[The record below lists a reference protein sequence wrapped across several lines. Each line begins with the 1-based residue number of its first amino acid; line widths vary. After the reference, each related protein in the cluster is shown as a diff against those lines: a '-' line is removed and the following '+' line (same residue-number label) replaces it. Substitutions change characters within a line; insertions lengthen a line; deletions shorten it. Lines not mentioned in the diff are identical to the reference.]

1 MTTDGHPYNPGFLSD
16 EELTA
21 SFCVR
26 TSEFESLM
34 ESLRESTGAAN
45 QHVVVIGPRG
55 SGKTTLLLRVAAEL
69 RSNAALSSRL
79 FPVVFA
85 EESYEVGTCGEF
97 WLEALSRL
105 ADQAPDRP
113 AQPDLHRSV
122 AEIRKERDDQALQDR
137 CLGALLDFADRH
149 GRRLVLV
156 VENLNMI
163 FADMQDDD
171 AGWRLRKT
179 LQTESRVLLLG
190 SATSRFGEIDRPD
203 KALYDLFKIV
213 QLRPLDHKECA
224 VLWKQVSGKR
234 PGVGQIRALKILTGG
249 SPRLL
254 AVVARFGAERS
265 FRELMSS
272 LLHLVDDNTAYFK
285 NHLESLPCQERRVY
299 LALGALWKPSTARE
313 VADRARMDDT
323 SKCSA
328 QLGRLTD
335 RGVVAAVDDASH
347 RKEYYLTERMYN
359 IYYLLRNSRGKDR
372 MVQALVAFMLEFYSL
387 PDLAVIARRAAEDAG
402 TKDANGEGDNSIFLK
417 RLLEQPALQEHV
429 QKEATVLGEVHARLD
444 AAKRAATERDYAGAD
459 KMYTDLRKFIAEHR
473 DTLPPDTHD
482 FLDAA
487 ATKVHAVVLVTM
499 NRPTDALDLVDEV
512 AERYGHS
519 QEHALTPVLCEA
531 SVGRATILHTM
542 GKIEEAIE
550 EYDMLHG
557 RFNSFATIP
566 EVADLLVSAAV
577 AKGDALGQLGGAEG
591 RRLAYKR
598 AAALATDVI
607 ERHGSA
613 EPSLVLRALESRA
626 YALGMTGD
634 REGSESDVAKAL
646 VLLTEIQPPPDDS
659 IGRLI
664 TLGVVLGSDRMAELV
679 RNSPAVHMAGVLV
692 VAFEFDMGLRPRVP
706 PEVVAVARDFQRVM
720 DLRRRE
726 PEFARWI

>member
-113 AQPDLHRSV
+113 GQPDLHGSV
-122 AEIRKERDDQALQDR
+122 AEIRKESDDQVLQDR

-213 QLRPLDHKECA
+213 QLRPLDHNECA

-234 PGVGQIRALKILTGG
+234 PGVAQNRALEILTGG

-299 LALGALWKPSTARE
+299 LALGALWRPSTARE

-328 QLGRLTD
+328 QLGRLVD

-372 MVQALVAFMLEFYSL
+372 MVQALVAFMLDFYSL
-387 PDLAVIARRAAEDAG
+387 PDLTVIAKTAAEDVG
-402 TKDANGEGDNSIFLK
+402 TKDANGEGDNSILLK
-417 RLLEQPALQEHV
+417 RLLEQPALQEYV
-429 QKEATVLGEVHARLD
+429 QKAAAVLEEAHAFLD
-444 AAKRAATERDYAGAD
+444 DAKHAETAGDYEGANE
-459 KMYTDLRKFIAEHR
+459 MYTDLRKFIAEHR
-473 DTLPPDTHD
+473 DTLPDTHD
-482 FLDAA
+482 LLDAV
-487 ATKVHAVVLVTM
+487 ATTSHAVVLFTM
-499 NRPTDALDLVDEV
+499 NRPTEALDLFEQV
-512 AERYGHS
+512 AGRYGCR
-519 QEHALTPVLCEA
+519 QEQDMARVLCEA
-531 SVGRATILHTM
+531 GLGRAVTLHTL
-542 GKIEEAIE
+542 GQVEEAMS
-550 EYDMLHG
+550 EYDVLHG
-557 RFNSFATIP
+557 RFKASATVPPI
-566 EVADLLVSAAV
+566 ADLLVQAAV
-577 AKGDALGQLGGAEG
+577 AKGDALGQLGRTEG
-591 RRLAYKR
+591 SRSAYKR

-607 ERHGSA
+607 ERHGSV
-613 EPSLVLRALESRA
+613 EPSWVLRALESRA

-634 REGSESDVAKAL
+634 REGGERDVAQVL
-646 VLLTEIQPPPDDS
+646 VLLTEMQPPPDHS

-664 TLGVVLGSDRMAELV
+664 ALGVVLGSERMAELV
-679 RNSPAVHMAGVLV
+679 RSSPAVYMAGVLLA
-692 VAFEFDMGLRPRVP
+692 AFEFDIGLRPRVA
-706 PEVVAVARDFQRVM
+706 PEVAAVARDFQKVM
-720 DLRRRE
+720 DLRRRD

>member
-55 SGKTTLLLRVAAEL
+55 SGKTTLLLRAAAEL

-203 KALYDLFKIV
+203 QALYDLFKIV
-213 QLRPLDHKECA
+213 QLRPLDHNECA
-224 VLWKQVSGKR
+224 VLWKHVSGKR

-299 LALGALWKPSTARE
+299 LALGALWRPSTARE

-402 TKDANGEGDNSIFLK
+402 TKDANGEGDNSIFLNL
-417 RLLEQPALQEHV
+417 LLEKPAVQEHI
-429 QKEATVLGEVHARLD
+429 QKAATVLEEAHARLD
-444 AAKRAATERDYAGAD
+444 AAKRAATAGDYAGAD
-459 KMYTDLRKFIAEHR
+459 KMYTDLRQFIAEHR
-473 DTLPPDTHD
+473 DTWPAHD
-482 FLDAA
+482 LLDAI
-487 ATKVHAVVLVTM
+487 ATTDHAVVLFTT
-499 NRPTDALDLVDEV
+499 NRTADALDLFDQV
-512 AERYGHS
+512 AGRYGCR
-519 QEHALTPVLCEA
+519 QEQDMARVLCEA
-531 SVGRATILHTM
+531 SFGRATTLHTI
-542 GKIEEAIE
+542 GQVEEAMR

-557 RFNSFATIP
+557 RFNASATVPSI
-566 EVADLLVSAAV
+566 ADLLVRAAI
-577 AKGDALGQLGGAEG
+577 AKGDALRQLGRPEG
-591 RRLAYKR
+591 GRSAYKR
-598 AAALATDVI
+598 AVALATDAI
-607 ERHGSA
+607 ERYGSA
-613 EPSLVLRALESRA
+613 EPSWVLRALESRA

-634 REGSESDVAKAL
+634 REGSERDVAKAL

-692 VAFEFDMGLRPRVP
+692 VAFEFDMDRRPRVA
-706 PEVVAVARDFQRVM
+706 PEVAAVARDLQKVM
-720 DLRRRE
+720 DLRRLE
-726 PEFARWI
+726 PEFTRWI

>member
-34 ESLRESTGAAN
+34 ESLRESTGAVN

-113 AQPDLHRSV
+113 GQPDLHRSV
-122 AEIRKERDDQALQDR
+122 AEIRKESDDQALQDR

-213 QLRPLDHKECA
+213 QLRPLDHNECA

-234 PGVGQIRALKILTGG
+234 PGDGRILALKILTGG

-254 AVVARFGAERS
+254 AIVARFGAERS

-299 LALGALWKPSTARE
+299 LALGALWRPSTARE

-328 QLGRLTD
+328 QLGRLVD

-359 IYYLLRNSRGKDR
+359 IYYLLRKSRGKDNV
-372 MVQALVAFMLEFYSL
+372 VQALVAFMLDFYSL
-387 PDLAVIARRAAEDAG
+387 PDLAVIARRAAEDVG
-402 TKDANGEGDNSIFLK
+402 TKDVNWEGDNSIFLK
-417 RLLEQPALQEHV
+417 LLLEQPALQEHV
-429 QKEATVLGEVHARLD
+429 QKAAAVLEEAHDLLN
-444 AAKRAATERDYAGAD
+444 AAKHAATADDYEGAD
-459 KMYTDLRKFIAEHR
+459 KKYIDLRKLIAERR
-473 DTLPPDTHD
+473 DTLLDTHD
-482 FLDAA
+482 LLDAV
-487 ATKVHAVVLVTM
+487 ATTSHAVVLFTM
-499 NRPTDALDLVDEV
+499 NRPREALDLFEQV
-512 AERYGHS
+512 AGQYGCR
-519 QEHALTPVLCEA
+519 QEQDMARVLCEA
-531 SVGRATILHTM
+531 GLGRAVTLHIL
-542 GKIEEAIE
+542 GQVEEAMS
-550 EYDMLHG
+550 EYDVLHG
-557 RFNSFATIP
+557 RFKASATVPPI
-566 EVADLLVSAAV
+566 ADLLVQAAV
-577 AKGDALGQLGGAEG
+577 AKGDALGQLGRTEG
-591 RRLAYKR
+591 MRSAYKR

-626 YALGMTGD
+626 YARGMTGD

-646 VLLTEIQPPPDDS
+646 VLLTEIQPPPDLS

-664 TLGVVLGSDRMAELV
+664 ALGVVLGSERMAELV
-679 RNSPAVHMAGVLV
+679 RSSPAVYMAGVLL
-692 VAFEFDMGLRPRVP
+692 VAFEFDMGLRPRVA
-706 PEVVAVARDFQRVM
+706 PEVEAVARDFQKVM
-720 DLRRRE
+720 NLRRRE

>member
-85 EESYEVGTCGEF
+85 EESYEVGNCGEF

-113 AQPDLHRSV
+113 GQPDLHRSV
-122 AEIRKERDDQALQDR
+122 AEIRKERDDQVLQDR

-213 QLRPLDHKECA
+213 QLRPLDHNECA

-234 PGVGQIRALKILTGG
+234 PGDGRICALTILTGG

-254 AVVARFGAERS
+254 AIVARFGAERS

-299 LALGALWKPSTARE
+299 LALGALWRPSTARE

-328 QLGRLTD
+328 QLGRLVD

-359 IYYLLRNSRGKDR
+359 IYYLLRKSRGKDNV
-372 MVQALVAFMLEFYSL
+372 VQALVAFMLDFYSL
-387 PDLAVIARRAAEDAG
+387 PDLAVIARRAAEDVG
-402 TKDANGEGDNSIFLK
+402 TKDVNWEGDNSIFLK
-417 RLLEQPALQEHV
+417 LLLEQPALQEHV
-429 QKEATVLGEVHARLD
+429 QKAAAVLEEAHDLLN
-444 AAKRAATERDYAGAD
+444 AAKHAATADDYEGAD
-459 KMYTDLRKFIAEHR
+459 KKYIDLRKLIAERR
-473 DTLPPDTHD
+473 DTLLDTHD
-482 FLDAA
+482 LLDAV
-487 ATKVHAVVLVTM
+487 ATTSHAVVLFTM
-499 NRPTDALDLVDEV
+499 NRPREALDLFEQV
-512 AERYGHS
+512 AGQYGCR
-519 QEHALTPVLCEA
+519 QEQDMARVLCEA
-531 SVGRATILHTM
+531 GLGRAVTLHIL
-542 GKIEEAIE
+542 GQVEEAMS
-550 EYDMLHG
+550 EYDVLHG
-557 RFNSFATIP
+557 RFKASATVPPI
-566 EVADLLVSAAV
+566 ADLLVQAAV
-577 AKGDALGQLGGAEG
+577 AKGDALGQLGRTEG
-591 RRLAYKR
+591 SRSAYKR

-626 YALGMTGD
+626 YARGMTGD

-646 VLLTEIQPPPDDS
+646 VLLTEIQPPPDLS

-664 TLGVVLGSDRMAELV
+664 ALGVVLGSERMVELI
-679 RNSPAVHMAGVLV
+679 RSSPAVYMAGVLL
-692 VAFEFDMGLRPRVP
+692 VAFEFDMGLRPRVA
-706 PEVVAVARDFQRVM
+706 PEVEAVARDFQEVM

>member
-34 ESLRESTGAAN
+34 ESLRESTGAVN

-113 AQPDLHRSV
+113 GQPDLHRSV
-122 AEIRKERDDQALQDR
+122 AEIRKESDDQALQDR

-213 QLRPLDHKECA
+213 QLRPLDHNECA

-234 PGVGQIRALKILTGG
+234 PGVGQIHALKILTGG

-299 LALGALWKPSTARE
+299 LALGALWRPSTARE

-328 QLGRLTD
+328 QLGRLVD

-359 IYYLLRNSRGKDR
+359 IYYLLRKSRGKDNV
-372 MVQALVAFMLEFYSL
+372 VQALVAFMLDFYSL
-387 PDLAVIARRAAEDAG
+387 PDLAVIARRAAEDVG
-402 TKDANGEGDNSIFLK
+402 TRDANGEGDNSIFLK
-417 RLLEQPALQEHV
+417 LLLEQPALQEHV
-429 QKEATVLGEVHARLD
+429 QEAAAVLKEVLDRLG
-444 AAKRAATERDYAGAD
+444 AAKRAATEGDYADAD
-459 KMYTDLRKFIAEHR
+459 KLYTDLRNVIAVHR
-473 DTLPPDTHD
+473 DTLPDTHD
-482 FLDAA
+482 LLDAV
-487 ATKVHAVVLVTM
+487 ATTSHAVVLFNVRQTAE
-499 NRPTDALDLVDEV
+499 ALDLLEQV
-512 AERYGHS
+512 AGRYGHR
-519 QEHALTPVLCEA
+519 QEQDMTRILCEA
-531 SVGRATILHTM
+531 SFGRATILHTI
-542 GKIEEAIE
+542 GQVEEAMS

-557 RFNSFATIP
+557 RFHASATVPSI
-566 EVADLLVSAAV
+566 AYLLVRAAI
-577 AKGDALGQLGGAEG
+577 AKGDALRQLGRAEG
-591 RRLAYKR
+591 GRSAYKR

-613 EPSLVLRALESRA
+613 EPSWVLRALESRA
-626 YALGMTGD
+626 YALGMAGD
-634 REGSESDVAKAL
+634 REGSERDVAQVL

-664 TLGVVLGSDRMAELV
+664 TLGVVLGSDRMVELV
-679 RNSPAVHMAGVLV
+679 RNSPAVHMVGVLLA
-692 VAFEFDMGLRPRVP
+692 AFEFDMGLRPRVV
-706 PEVVAVARDFQRVM
+706 PEVAAVARDFQKVM
-720 DLRRRE
+720 DLRRRD
-726 PEFARWI
+726 PKFARWI

>member
-1 MTTDGHPYNPGFLSD
+1 MTADGHPYNPGFLSD

-179 LQTESRVLLLG
+179 LQTESRVFLLG

-203 KALYDLFKIV
+203 QALYDLFKIV
-213 QLRPLDHKECA
+213 QLRPLDHNECA
-224 VLWKQVSGKR
+224 VLWKHVSGKR

-299 LALGALWKPSTARE
+299 LALGALWRPSTARE

-328 QLGRLTD
+328 QLGRLAD

-372 MVQALVAFMLEFYSL
+372 MVQALVAFMLDFYSL
-387 PDLAVIARRAAEDAG
+387 PDLTVIARRAAEDAG

-417 RLLEQPALQEHV
+417 LLLEQPALQEHV
-429 QKEATVLGEVHARLD
+429 QKAATVLEEAHARLD
-444 AAKRAATERDYAGAD
+444 AAKRAATAGDYAGAD
-459 KMYTDLRKFIAEHR
+459 KMYTDLRKVIAEHR
-473 DTLPPDTHD
+473 DTLPDTHD
-482 FLDAA
+482 LMDAV
-487 ATKVHAVVLVTM
+487 ATKNHAVVLFST
-499 NRPTDALDLVDEV
+499 NRTADALDLFDEV
-512 AERYGHS
+512 AERYGHC

-531 SVGRATILHTM
+531 SFGRATTLHAM
-542 GKIEEAIE
+542 GKVEEAIE

-566 EVADLLVSAAV
+566 KVADLLVRAAV
-577 AKGDALGQLGGAEG
+577 AKGDTLGQLGGAEG
-591 RRLAYKR
+591 RRSAYKR
-598 AAALATDVI
+598 ATALASDVI

-646 VLLTEIQPPPDDS
+646 VLLTEIQPPPDQS
-659 IGRLI
+659 IGRLV
-664 TLGVVLGSDRMAELV
+664 TLGVVLGSDRMVELV
-679 RNSPAVHMAGVLV
+679 RSSPAVRMAGVLL
-692 VAFEFDMGLRPRVP
+692 VAFEFDMGLRPRVA
-706 PEVVAVARDFQRVM
+706 PEVAAVARDFQKVM
-720 DLRRRE
+720 DLRRRD
-726 PEFARWI
+726 PKFARWS

>member
-113 AQPDLHRSV
+113 GQPDLHGSV
-122 AEIRKERDDQALQDR
+122 AEIRKESDDQVLQDR

-213 QLRPLDHKECA
+213 QLRPLDHNECA

-234 PGVGQIRALKILTGG
+234 PGVAQNRALEILTGG

-299 LALGALWKPSTARE
+299 LALGALWRPSTARE

-328 QLGRLTD
+328 QLGRLVD

-372 MVQALVAFMLEFYSL
+372 MVQALVAFMLDFYSL
-387 PDLAVIARRAAEDAG
+387 PDLTVIAKTAAEDVG
-402 TKDANGEGDNSIFLK
+402 TKDANGEGDNSILLK
-417 RLLEQPALQEHV
+417 RLLEQPALQEYV
-429 QKEATVLGEVHARLD
+429 QKAAAVLEEAHAFLD
-444 AAKRAATERDYAGAD
+444 DAKHAETAGDYEGANE
-459 KMYTDLRKFIAEHR
+459 MYTDLRKFIAEHR
-473 DTLPPDTHD
+473 DTLPDTHD
-482 FLDAA
+482 LLDAV
-487 ATKVHAVVLVTM
+487 ATTSHAVVLFTM
-499 NRPTDALDLVDEV
+499 NRPTEALDLFEQV
-512 AERYGHS
+512 AGRYGCR
-519 QEHALTPVLCEA
+519 QEQDMARVLCEA
-531 SVGRATILHTM
+531 GLGRAVTLHTL
-542 GKIEEAIE
+542 GQVEEAMS
-550 EYDMLHG
+550 EYDVLHG
-557 RFNSFATIP
+557 RFKASATVPPI
-566 EVADLLVSAAV
+566 ADLLVQAAV
-577 AKGDALGQLGGAEG
+577 AKGDALGQLGRTEG
-591 RRLAYKR
+591 SRSAYKR

-607 ERHGSA
+607 ERHGSV
-613 EPSLVLRALESRA
+613 EPSWVLRALESRA

-634 REGSESDVAKAL
+634 RG
-646 VLLTEIQPPPDDS
+646 
-659 IGRLI
+659 
-664 TLGVVLGSDRMAELV
+664 
-679 RNSPAVHMAGVLV
+679 
-692 VAFEFDMGLRPRVP
+692 
-706 PEVVAVARDFQRVM
+706 
-720 DLRRRE
+720 RRR
-726 PEFARWI
+726 ARCGPGSRTADRDAAPAGP